1 MDGSISGQN
10 LWTALSSMEM
20 KMMWKGVLD
29 GWMCDG
35 RLKRLEDEDEN
46 GKKNCKKMKMKM
58 TMRTSMKRWW
68 MD

>member
-1 MDGSISGQN
+1 
-10 LWTALSSMEM
+10 
-20 KMMWKGVLD
+20 MMWKGVLD